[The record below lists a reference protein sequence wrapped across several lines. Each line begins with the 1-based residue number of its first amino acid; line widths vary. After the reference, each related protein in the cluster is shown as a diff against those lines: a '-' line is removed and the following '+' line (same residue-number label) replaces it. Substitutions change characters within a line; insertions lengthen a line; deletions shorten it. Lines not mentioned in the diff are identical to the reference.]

1 MQIGKFYY
9 DFYFKIT
16 KTSFKYSLKQT
27 EYNKQYCHVKE
38 HGENWIS
45 LIWGELIIYQTGTI
59 TNDSKI

>member
-16 KTSFKYSLKQT
+16 KTSFKYYLKQK

-38 HGENWIS
+38 HGEN
-45 LIWGELIIYQTGTI
+45 
-59 TNDSKI
+59 